1 MSMRGPKLR
10 AILEDLDLHVL
21 NQRRTYHVYRNLE
34 QAPVASYDLS
44 EDLAY
49 RFGWV
54 ENHNHALG
62 RIDCLSWV
70 EFYSE
75 MQEQGYIPK
84 PVMAR

>member
-21 NQRRTYHVYRNLE
+21 SQRRTFHVYNNLE
-34 QAPVASYDLS
+34 HAAVASYDLS

-54 ENHNHALG
+54 ENRNRALG
-62 RIDCLSWV
+62 RLDCLSWM
-70 EFYSE
+70 EFYAE
-75 MQEQGYIPK
+75 LQQQGYIPK
-84 PVMAR
+84 PVVVR